1 MSAIANPHKLSRS
14 KLNSAQR
21 QPFALP
27 AVQSWNCS
35 SGLLLTPN
43 SPVTTNTDV
52 SLVSVHYSLY
62 VALNSQLKGQLIH
75 SLGMSYTPPRA
86 SLWQL
91 PFSTKHDTSA
101 SSQLTSLFVTVFC
114 FNNFLIICIR
124 RLPSPPLKLQ
134 PTQSLT
140 EVHPLV
146 FKVLS
151 SKTLQQ
157 EISFHQQDVMDTVTT
172 ADVEN

>member
-1 MSAIANPHKLSRS
+1 MSVIVNPQKLCRR
-14 KLNSAQR
+14 KLNIAQR

-27 AVQSWNCS
+27 AVQGWNYS
-35 SGLLLTPN
+35 SGLPLTPN
-43 SPVTTNTDV
+43 SPLTINTAV
-52 SLVSVHYSLY
+52 SSGSVHFSLY
-62 VALNSQLKGQLIH
+62 DQLKGHLIH
-75 SLGMSYTPPRA
+75 SSGMSNTPPRA

-91 PFSTKHDTSA
+91 PFRPKRATSA
-101 SSQLTSLFVTVFC
+101 SSQLTSLFGTVFC

-140 EVHPLV
+140 ELHPLA
-146 FKVLS
+146 FKVSS

-157 EISFHQQDVMDTVTT
+157 EISFHQQDVMDSVTT
-172 ADVEN
+172 TDVEN